1 MNVRLTH
8 RCIVSLAAL
17 LLAVLSASPSR
28 AQNGPSSSAEQT
40 AQAAGTGSVRGQ
52 VTDPS
57 GAAVVKATVL
67 VSNATGVV
75 NATTNNEG
83 IFEVKGLAPGN
94 YEVKVVADGF
104 ATFDQPQLAITA
116 GQAQRLNV
124 QLKIQEEEQ
133 KVEVTETTT
142 KVDVNPANNAGAI
155 VMSGKDLEALS
166 DDPDEL
172 QSELEALA
180 GPSAGPNGGQMYI
193 DGFTAG
199 QLPPKASIREIRI
212 NQNPFSAEYDKLGY
226 GRIEIF
232 TKPGTDQF
240 HGQFF
245 LTGNDEAFNSRD
257 PFETTAPPGYYTTQ
271 FSANVG
277 GPLSKKAS
285 FFFNIERRDINDLS
299 VVNAQVVDPT
309 TFAIE
314 PFSTAVPNPKTR
326 LNLSPRLDYQ
336 LTSTNT
342 LSVRYQYWRNNETS
356 DITGAGGFFLPS
368 QAYNSLSTENTLQA
382 TDTQT
387 ISPTVIDE
395 TRFQYIH
402 ESSNGTPFS
411 TLPEISVPG
420 AFFGGGATSGT
431 NTDTQNRYEL
441 QNIVYVNRGKHAWKF
456 GGRGRDT
463 TDTTASN
470 ASFNGQYTFGSR
482 VDPTVAGC
490 NVPNPPTTCPTIT
503 GINAYQ
509 ITLMGLDQGLTV
521 PQIQAEGGGASFY
534 ALNYNTLGTAGT
546 RVNFFDGALF
556 AQDDYK
562 WRPNVTFSYGL
573 RWETQNNLPDHSD
586 FAPRVGMAWGIDGN
600 NKNKSA
606 KTILRLGY
614 GIFYDRFTETLVLNQ
629 QLANGFIQQQYLI
642 PNPTFFNPNA
652 TITPASPDFPTGIT
666 PTQSIYVQNP
676 NLRTPYTMQAGVT
689 LERQLTKLANISIT
703 YLNSRGVHQLYS
715 DFINANPVPP
725 GQTSAIPPSTIDYQY
740 QSEGIFK
747 QNQLIVNTRVQVP
760 TSTHGPIRDM
770 MLWGYYTLNYANSD
784 TSGAGYFPS
793 IPGDPSA
800 DYGRAAFDIR
810 SRAFIGGTIGAP
822 YGFRLS
828 PFVIVS
834 SGIPFNITTGQ
845 DVYGDAQ
852 YNARPAFA
860 SCGNPVSAANIVST
874 AFGCFNTQPTPGEP
888 LIPVNYATGD
898 GRFVFNLRLSKTF
911 GFGAK
916 KETAAGGGSRRS
928 SGGAFGGAQG
938 GPPGGG
944 GRGPGG
950 PGGGGPMFGGG
961 SPTNN
966 RYNLTFS
973 VNARNLFNNV
983 NVLSP
988 IGNLSSPLF
997 GQANQLA
1004 GQPYASATANRRIDL
1019 QVQFTF

>member
-1 MNVRLTH
+1 MNFGFIH
-8 RCIVSLAAL
+8 RCMVFVGVL
-17 LLAVLSASPSR
+17 LLAAAVGTATQ
-28 AQNGPSSSAEQT
+28 AQT
-40 AQAAGTGSVRGQ
+40 TTGTLHGQ

-57 GAAVVKATVL
+57 GAVVVGATVL
-67 VSNATGVV
+67 VTTPSGVATA
-75 NATTNNEG
+75 ATNREG
-83 IFEVKGLAPGN
+83 IFEVTGLAPGK
-94 YEVKVVADGF
+94 YDVKVVASGF
-104 ATFDQPQLAITA
+104 GTFEKADVEITA
-116 GQAQRLNV
+116 GQTQKLNV
-124 QLKIQEEEQ
+124 ALSIEVQEQ
-133 KVEVTETTT
+133 KVEVTDTTT
-142 KVDVNPANNAGAI
+142 KIDVNPANNAGAI

-245 LTGNDEAFNSRD
+245 LTGNTAGFNSRN
-257 PFETTAPPGYYTTQ
+257 PFEDLPAGTQPPGYYTTQ

-285 FFFNIERRDINDLS
+285 FFFNVERRDINDLS
-299 VVNAQVVDPT
+299 VVNAQIVNPT

-314 PFSTAVPNPKTR
+314 PFSQAVLNPKTR
-326 LNLSPRLDYQ
+326 LNLSPRIDYQ
-336 LTSTNT
+336 VTPGNT
-342 LSVRYQYWRNNETS
+342 LSVRYQYWRNNEMS
-356 DITGAGGFFLPS
+356 DVPGSGAFSLPS

-387 ISPTVIDE
+387 ISPTTIDE

-402 ESSNGTPFS
+402 ESAIVTPAS
-411 TLPEISVPG
+411 ALPAINVPG
-420 AFFGGGATSGT
+420 AFVGGGVTSGT
-431 NTDTQNRYEL
+431 STDTQNRYEL
-441 QNIVYVNRGKHAWKF
+441 QNILYVTRGKHSWKF

-463 TDTTASN
+463 TDMNASN
-470 ASFNGQYTFGSR
+470 ASFNGQYLFGSR
-482 VDPTVAGC
+482 VNPTVAGC
-490 NVPNPPTTCPTIT
+490 NVPNPPATCPIIS
-503 GINAYQ
+503 GIDAYQ
-509 ITLMGLDQGLTV
+509 ITLMGLAQNMTI
-521 PQIQAEGGGASFY
+521 PEIQAEGGGASFY
-534 ALNYNTLGTAGT
+534 SLNYNTVGTAAT

-556 AQDDYK
+556 VQDDYK
-562 WRPNVTFSYGL
+562 WRPNVTLSYGL
-573 RWETQNNLPDHSD
+573 RYETQNNLSDHAD
-586 FAPRVGMAWGIDGN
+586 FAPRFGLAWGIDGN
-600 NKNKSA
+600 GKNKTA

-614 GIFYDRFTETLVLNQ
+614 GIFYERFTEALVLQQ

-642 PNPTFFNPNA
+642 PNPGFYNPNEVIA
-652 TITPASPDFPTGIT
+652 PGNPDFPTGVT
-666 PTQSIYVQNP
+666 SPQTVYVLNP
-676 NLRTPYTMQAGVT
+676 NLRAPYTMQTGVT
-689 LERQLTKLANISIT
+689 LERQLSKFANVSVT

-715 DFINANPVPP
+715 DFIDPNPIEP
-725 GQTSAIPPSTIDYQY
+725 GQIIATAPSVIKYQFE
-740 QSEGIFK
+740 SEGIFK
-747 QNQLIVNTRVQVP
+747 QNQLIVNTRVQIP
-760 TSTHGPIRDM
+760 TPHGPIHDLS
-770 MLWGYYTLNYANSD
+770 LWGYYTLNYADSD
-784 TSGAGYFPS
+784 TSGAGFFPS

-810 SRAFIGGTIGAP
+810 DRAFLGGTIGVP

-860 SCGNPVSAANIVST
+860 TCTGAPTPNIVQT
-874 AFGCFNTQPTPGEP
+874 AYGCFNTLPQAGETPVP
-888 LIPVNYATGD
+888 INYATGP
-898 GRFVFNLRLSKTF
+898 GRFVANLRLSKTF
-911 GFGAK
+911 GFGQK
-916 KETAAGGGSRRS
+916 KEATAGGEGGSR
-928 SGGAFGGAQG
+928 
-938 GPPGGG
+938 GGG
-944 GRGPGG
+944 GGMRGIGG
-950 PGGGGPMFGGG
+950 GGGGGQRGGGGGGGPMFGGG
-961 SPTNN
+961 APSNY

-973 VNARNLFNNV
+973 VNARNIFNNV

-997 GQANQLA
+997 GQANALA
-1004 GQPYASATANRRIDL
+1004 GQPYASSTANRRIDL